1 MKLTRDEAIEMLR
14 CQAIIRGGE
23 AKIACEMGKDALERL
38 GEIEDIV
45 NSWEKTNN
53 ADDTI
58 NHFYAIREVIR
69 RKDQ

>member
-14 CQAIIRGGE
+14 CQAIIRGGD
-23 AKIACEMGKDALERL
+23 AKTACEMGKEALEKL

-58 NHFYAIREVIR
+58 DHFYAIRKVI
-69 RKDQ
+69 KEHE

>member
-1 MKLTRDEAIEMLR
+1 MKITRDEAIEQLR
-14 CQAIIRGGE
+14 CQSIIRGGD
-23 AKIACEMGKDALERL
+23 AKIACEMGKEALEKL

-58 NHFYAIREVIR
+58 DHFYAIREVIKR
-69 RKDQ
+69 A